1 MAPQGGSDMRRLL
14 SGLCA
19 LALLIGVAAGCTDS
33 GQSGRTGGN
42 PSGDRSPSASPPTS
56 PSDGSLGRAPMSPA
70 PGSPAPES
78 PAPGSTDAAKTPGSP
93 GSGKN

>member
-1 MAPQGGSDMRRLL
+1 MDMRRLF

-19 LALLIGVAAGCTDS
+19 LALLTGVAAGCTDS

-56 PSDGSLGRAPMSPA
+56 PSDAKPRRLPAPPGPAKISLGS
-70 PGSPAPES
+70 
-78 PAPGSTDAAKTPGSP
+78 
-93 GSGKN
+93 

>member
-1 MAPQGGSDMRRLL
+1 MRRLF

-19 LALLIGVAAGCTDS
+19 LALLTGVAVGCTDS

-70 PGSPAPES
+70 PGSPAPGS
-78 PAPGSTDAAKTPGSP
+78 PAPGSSEPTKSPDSP